1 MDSVLSLDECNT
13 ILNNSLNHSKFKLVK
28 KEITKFSEKTLGF
41 LAEHLLLRIFYVSEG
56 DGVREKTYFIKSLPI
71 TNKEQ
76 RDFIES
82 CGVLLKEKTVYK
94 NVIAKL
100 QSISSRPFSPE
111 IFLTRNDVMVFENL
125 QARNFKVF
133 SKTYLDKPQLQSAL
147 KTMAVMHGSSL
158 ALEELEQSKSNT
170 TYCLVNECVNEL
182 NDYKLDFVKGNV
194 RNNWYQSSVRCV
206 GELCV
211 HFTNNPEYRDKIND
225 YLELKMS
232 KLDEI
237 PSITRN
243 VLCHDDL
250 WLNNVMFNENLD
262 CLFVDFQMA
271 KYGPPA
277 YDFLLLLYLNSE
289 YTFLQKNLND
299 YVDFYYTNV
308 AKELNRFNL
317 DIKTIMPKKR
327 FTDSIENFAKPAL
340 YQVCVAGTYIF
351 NPEEHLQYIMANK
364 DMYDEYNFGDRSKF
378 VLEGMKMSKE
388 CETRLRNIIL
398 PLCDMFSL

>member
-1 MDSVLSLDECNT
+1 MDSLLSLDECNK
-13 ILNNSLNHSKFKLVK
+13 ILNKSLINHNKFKFVK
-28 KEITKFSEKTLGF
+28 KEITKFSETTLGF
-41 LAEHLLLRIFYVSEG
+41 LAEHLLLRIFYVS
-56 DGVREKTYFIKSLPI
+56 DSDDVSEKTYFIKSLPI
-71 TNKEQ
+71 NNKEQ

-82 CGVLLKEKTVYK
+82 CGVLVKEVTVYD

-100 QSISSRPFSPE
+100 QAISSRPFSPE

-133 SKTYLDKPQLQSAL
+133 SKTYLDKPKLQSAL

-158 ALEELEQSKSNT
+158 ALEELERSKSD
-170 TYCLVNECVNEL
+170 TYCLVNECVEEL

-211 HFTNNPEYRDKIND
+211 HFTNNPEYKDKIND
-225 YLELKMS
+225 YLEYKMS

-237 PSITRN
+237 PSITRK

-277 YDFLLLLYLNSE
+277 YDFLLLLYSNSE

-299 YVDFYYTNV
+299 FIDFYYTNV
-308 AKELNRFNL
+308 AKELNRFNF
-317 DIKTIMPKKR
+317 DINTIMPKKT
-327 FTDSIENFAKPAL
+327 FTDSIENFTKPAL

-351 NPEEHLQYIMANK
+351 NTEEHLQNIMTNK
-364 DMYDEYNFGDRSKF
+364 DMYDEFNFGDRSKF
-378 VLEGMKMSKE
+378 VIEGMKMSNE
-388 CETRLRNIIL
+388 CETRLKNVIL
-398 PLCDMFSL
+398 PLCDMFS